1 MSPAPFPVVVPLA
14 AAAVLAALSTLHVR
28 RLADVTAIAA
38 AATTTVS
45 SLWLMVSSSG
55 TTEVYWFGG
64 WHPRGGTALGIDFAI
79 DPIGAGLAAL
89 AGLMVTLAFLFSIGY
104 FDEIGQMLF
113 QVLMLIVLAA
123 MGGFALTGDLFDM
136 FVFLELMSVAAV
148 ALTMYMN
155 DEAGPLQGGIN
166 FLVTSTVGAFLML
179 IGITLLYARTGAL
192 NLAEVGRALAG
203 HPADGLV
210 VTAFVLI
217 AAGLLTKAATVPLHL
232 WLVDAY
238 TVAPLPVAIV
248 FPGVLGE
255 MGLYGLARVYTTV
268 FAGPFSGHQE
278 GLRWILVAAGV
289 ATALVGAAGCLVE
302 IRLKR
307 LLAYATLSHLGM
319 FLAGLGLL
327 EPVGLAGV
335 AVWIAAD
342 APVKAALFM
351 LVGAVRRRASAR
363 GAASLIALGGLLS
376 AAPPLSGGFLG
387 KSMVAIAAQ
396 EAGFSWLI
404 WVIATVSALVAAAL
418 LRAAWLVLREP
429 GRAVPLGADDVRPL
443 SAWTGWMAGLLLAAA
458 VAIGVVPQLAERVR
472 SAATLAWDRSAYV
485 SAVLGGQ
492 APVAPGGASVPVT
505 ATDLGAAVLSLTA
518 ALAVAAMLITRPHAA
533 AAVRR
538 TARTL
543 TVLQTGHVGEYVAW
557 MMAGV
562 ALLGGASALVVR

>member
-1 MSPAPFPVVVPLA
+1 
-14 AAAVLAALSTLHVR
+14 
-28 RLADVTAIAA
+28 LADVTAIAA
-38 AATTTVS
+38 AATTTAS

-458 VAIGVVPQLAERVR
+458 VAIGLVPQLAERVR